1 MNKIVLEIHD
11 NLVTALEKIKFIDGA
26 SIEVEIPEGAVILD
40 NVINLKVLAR
50 KASDFNKSLH
60 FHTTD
65 TIGKTIISLM
75 EDETEKTEGFITKHI
90 NLETGDS
97 NEEMLYE
104 ESTAGGGFFLTR
116 IFKGISFKLPF
127 VKILLIT
134 VPVLALLAV
143 AYFFLNKN
151 PVANVN
157 IVVNSQ
163 PLTKSFPI
171 KISNSKTTSVDNKTL
186 RGIQKETTIEETTSI
201 ETTGE
206 LLEGEKAEG
215 EIKLTNK
222 TTDDIKLKKG
232 TKLEYSKDDEDF
244 IYLLLSEVTVPA
256 TEIEVEDPVPPET
269 TGKTVTTLGEKTT
282 KVEAELI
289 GNDYNIDKNVSLSVS
304 GYKSSE
310 LSAKATEDFSGGTSE
325 KVKVVAKEDIEK
337 LGKDIAPALVEK
349 SEQALKAKESSTEK
363 FISGAIKT
371 TVSTQTFSAKEGEKA
386 DKLELKQNAKSIGLF
401 YSKSELDSLIDG
413 LVDKFIPDG
422 FKLYSKDRDVRVEVL
437 GESDNSVL
445 NSEEADLQI
454 TLKTFVVPNINPE
467 DLKDQLAGESLKE
480 AQKIL
485 GGIRNIKTYGLKLDG
500 SIALPFFQK
509 VPSDTEKIILEI
521 ELND

>member
-104 ESTAGGGFFLTR
+104 ESTASGGFFLTK
-116 IFKGISFKLPF
+116 IFKGFSFKLPF
-127 VKILLIT
+127 VKILLVS
-134 VPVLALLAV
+134 VPVLALLGV
-143 AYFFLNKN
+143 GYFFLNKN

-163 PLTKSFPI
+163 PLTKSFSI

-206 LLEGEKAEG
+206 TFEGEKAEG
-215 EIKLTNK
+215 EVKLTNK
-222 TTDDIKLKKG
+222 TTDKIKLKKG
-232 TKLEYSKDDEDF
+232 TKLEYSNDDDEDLVF
-244 IYLLLSEVTVPA
+244 LLTSEVEIPA
-256 TEIEVEDPVPPET
+256 KVENPVDPANPT
-269 TGKTVTTLGEKTT
+269 IQTFTLGEKSAD
-282 KVEAELI
+282 VEAEEI
-289 GNDYNIDKNVSLSVS
+289 GTSYNIDKNSNLSVS

-310 LSAKATEDFSGGTSE
+310 LTAKATDDFSGGSSKT
-325 KVKVVAKEDIEK
+325 VKVVAKEDIEK

-349 SEQALKAKESSTEK
+349 SEQALKAKENSTEK

-454 TLKTFVVPNINPE
+454 TLKTFVVPDINPE
-467 DLKDQLAGESLKE
+467 DLKSQLAGQSLKE